1 MSTQQK
7 LAVLIDAENVSAQI
21 IEPLFKEI
29 NKLGTASVKRI
40 YGDWTSNQLAQW
52 KPILL
57 PHAIEPKQQFS
68 YTKGKNASDIAMVI
82 DAMDLLHSHKF
93 DAVCLISSDSDFT
106 PLVIRI
112 QQEGINVFGFG
123 QKKSPEPFVNAC
135 HQFIYLEDIVNNQV
149 QAPKV
154 ANKKI
159 DASSRALLKAAIAEY
174 EDAEGWANVGHVG
187 KFLRAQIKDFNV
199 ADYGC
204 KNLSNWIRACGG
216 QFELRVE
223 NSIATVRLRANK
235 NKPKSVT
242 SATATTANTNTNTT
256 TIINPTP
263 PQQEPW
269 NQERLNSDIE
279 LKKKLRQTIC
289 PLQNEQGWATIE
301 QIEQA
306 LQEYDWQQYGH
317 ADLKTLLNQMNY
329 IQQQNDF
336 FSVSITAKQVQ
347 LYLDSIIPSL
357 ADEDGWVSS
366 LLLAER
372 LSQIALFNAPILGY
386 NDALD
391 LILKLDRENYAF
403 MTLYGQRML
412 KPKTDSV

>member
-1 MSTQQK
+1 MTSQQK
-7 LAVLIDAENVSAQI
+7 LAILIDAENVSAQI

-149 QAPKV
+149 QTPTA

-159 DASSRALLKAAIAEY
+159 DAASRAFLKAAIAEY

-187 KFLRAQIKDFNV
+187 KFLRTKIKDFNV

-204 KNLSNWIRACGG
+204 KNLSNWIRSCGG
-216 QFELRVE
+216 QFDLRVE
-223 NSIATVRLRANK
+223 NSVATVKIRANK
-235 NKPKSVT
+235 NKPKPV
-242 SATATTANTNTNTT
+242 APTATTTANPDTAA
-256 TIINPTP
+256 IIHPTP
-263 PQQEPW
+263 LQQEPW
-269 NQERLNSDIE
+269 DKERLNAE
-279 LKKKLRQTIC
+279 LDFKKILRQSIY
-289 PLQNEQGWATIE
+289 PLQNEQGWATMA

-317 ADLKTLLNQMNY
+317 AHLKTLLSQMNY
-329 IQQQNDF
+329 IQQKDGYL
-336 FSVSITAKQVQ
+336 SVSINAKQVQ

-357 ADEDGWVSS
+357 ADEDGWVSC

-372 LSQIALFNAPILGY
+372 LAQIALFNAPILGY
-386 NDALD
+386 TDALD
-391 LILKLDRENYAF
+391 LILKLNRENYAF

-412 KPKTDSV
+412 KPKSDSV